1 MNDDAMSDPPKT
13 DETMHE
19 EDFADLIAG
28 LKDVSTYRAGQ
39 RDGFVTHAPDTVD
52 VRSIRTASRLTQE
65 GFARTYGFSVAT
77 LRDWE
82 QGRRKPERAARILLA
97 MIAEE
102 PETVERVMRRI

>member
-1 MNDDAMSDPPKT
+1 MS
-13 DETMHE
+13 DETMHA

-28 LKDVSTYRAGQ
+28 LNDVRDYRAAK
-39 RDGFVTHAPDTVD
+39 RDGFVTHAPDSID
-52 VRSIRTASRLTQE
+52 VRSIRAASRLTQE
-65 GFARTYGFSVAT
+65 GFAQTYGFSVAS

>member
-1 MNDDAMSDPPKT
+1 MSDDMT
-13 DETMHE
+13 TNHTTSDDTMHE
-19 EDFADLIAG
+19 EDFADLVAG
-28 LKDVSTYRAGQ
+28 LKDVGAYRAGN

-65 GFARTYGFSVAT
+65 GFARTYGFSVAS

-102 PETVERVMRRI
+102 PDTVERVMRRI